1 MPAHGRKTTLPQT
14 GPRPGVEFD
23 ALMEAAPDALIGVDS
38 SGRIALVNAAGE
50 ALFGY
55 ERDDLLGAPL
65 ETLVPEVARAAH
77 QQHAAAFF
85 TNPHTRAMGSVPTLS
100 GRRKDGTSFPADI
113 ALSQVDTA
121 DGPLVIAAVRD
132 MTHYQR
138 VQEQRARAAHL
149 AALVNDSADAIFDA
163 TLEGVITSWN
173 PAAATMYGYASAEI
187 IGKPLTILTPAG
199 QTDESKA
206 IQTMIRA
213 GQAIENF
220 ETGRI
225 RKDGSTF
232 HACLSISP
240 VRDEAGA
247 VTGACTTARDLTKEE
262 EAFEAAARM
271 AAIVADSADA
281 IIGWTLGGAITS
293 WNPAAAAMYGYSSA
307 EMMGKSVT
315 LLTPPGQQ
323 PHSGEAPV
331 ELAAG
336 GDVVRL
342 ESVRARRDGTT
353 FPASLTISPIR
364 DAWGVLVGASSVAR
378 DVSDARAAQ
387 QEIEAQRR
395 AALERLAQLDKAN
408 AALRAVNEAMAG
420 FIDVAGHNLRTPLAS
435 ILGYSDLLME
445 SWPSLDE
452 DTKRAFATTVNR
464 QSHNLAVLV
473 DDLLTLTTIEGG
485 LNVPRPAAVALASAL
500 SGYLQERG
508 VSDDQVPVTCPD
520 DLVVRVDPAHLARI
534 VEHFVTNAFKYGQPP
549 IHIEA
554 RRTVDAIEVRVLDHG
569 LGVPPEFV
577 PRLFDKFSR
586 ADSQVTAAHKGT
598 GLGLSIVRGLA
609 RVNGGDAGYEPIAS
623 GGSCFIV
630 RLPRADSDSGS
641 ASPVA

>member
-1 MPAHGRKTTLPQT
+1 M
-14 GPRPGVEFD
+14 D
-23 ALMEAAPDALIGVDS
+23 SLMEAAPDALIGVDL
-38 SGRIALVNAAGE
+38 SGRIALVNAACE

-55 ERDDLLGAPL
+55 ERDELLGAPL
-65 ETLVPEVARAAH
+65 ETLVPEAARAAH
-77 QQHAAAFF
+77 HQQTAAFF
-85 TNPHTRAMGSVPTLS
+85 TNPHTRAMGSVPNLS
-100 GRRKDGTSFPADI
+100 GRRQDGTSFPADI
-113 ALSQVDTA
+113 ALSRVDTA

-132 MTHYQR
+132 MTHYLR

-149 AALVNDSADAIFDA
+149 AALVDDSTDAIFDI

-173 PAAATMYGYASAEI
+173 PAAATMYGYAGAEI
-187 IGKPLTILTPAG
+187 IGKPLTMLTPAG
-199 QTDESKA
+199 RPGENRA
-206 IQTMIRA
+206 IQAMLRA

-232 HACLSISP
+232 HACLSIKP

-247 VTGACTTARDLTKEE
+247 VTGARTNARDLTKEE
-262 EAFEAAARM
+262 VAFEAAARM

-281 IIGWTLGGAITS
+281 IIGWALDGAITS
-293 WNPAAAAMYGYSSA
+293 WNPAAAAMYGYDSA

-315 LLTPPGQQ
+315 LLTPAGQQ

-342 ESVRARRDGTT
+342 ESVRARKDGTT

-364 DAWGVLVGASSVAR
+364 DARGVLIGASSVAR

-387 QEIEAQRR
+387 QEIEAQRL

-408 AALRAVNEAMAG
+408 AGLRAVNQAMAG
-420 FIDVAGHNLRTPLAS
+420 FINVAGHNLRTPLAS
-435 ILGYSDLLME
+435 VLGYSDLLLE
-445 SWPSLDE
+445 HWPSLDE
-452 DTKRAFATTVNR
+452 DTRRAFASTINR
-464 QSHNLAVLV
+464 QSHNLSVLV
-473 DDLLTLTTIEGG
+473 HDLLTLSTIEGG
-485 LNVPRPAAVALASAL
+485 MSVPRPTAVSLAGAL
-500 SGYLQERG
+500 SGYLQEHE
-508 VSDDQVPVTCPD
+508 VPDDQVPVTCPD
-520 DLVVRVDPAHLARI
+520 DLVVRVDPTHLARI
-534 VEHFVTNAFKYGQPP
+534 VDNIVQNAFKYGQPP

-554 RRTVDAIEVRVLDHG
+554 RRTVDAIEVRVVDHG

-598 GLGLSIVRGLA
+598 GLGLSIARGLA
-609 RVNGGDAGYEPIAS
+609 RVNGGDALYEPIAG

-630 RLPRADSDSGS
+630 RLPWADSDSGS